1 MDRLPAQGTTQMENG
16 NQDPRRFVNRSNP
29 TVIVEL
35 IGEAQLRLAEIKQP
49 VVVYSRGDNIYVRLS
64 IEFHAK
70 FKPYDQEN

>member
-1 MDRLPAQGTTQMENG
+1 MENG

-29 TVIVEL
+29 RVIVEL

-70 FKPYDQEN
+70 FKPYEE

>member
-1 MDRLPAQGTTQMENG
+1 MENG

-35 IGEAQLRLAEIKQP
+35 IGEAQLRLAEIRQP

-64 IEFHAK
+64 VEFHAK

>member
-1 MDRLPAQGTTQMENG
+1 MENG
-16 NQDPRRFVNRSNP
+16 NQEPRQFVNRSNP
-29 TVIVEL
+29 RVIVEL

-64 IEFHAK
+64 VEFHAK

>member
-1 MDRLPAQGTTQMENG
+1 MENG

-29 TVIVEL
+29 RVIVEL
-35 IGEAQLRLAEIKQP
+35 IGEAQLRLAEIRQP

-64 IEFHAK
+64 VEFHAK

>member
-1 MDRLPAQGTTQMENG
+1 
-16 NQDPRRFVNRSNP
+16 
-29 TVIVEL
+29 VIVEL
-35 IGEAQLRLAEIKQP
+35 IGEAQLRLAEIRQP

>member
-1 MDRLPAQGTTQMENG
+1 MENG

-70 FKPYDQEN
+70 FKPYEE

>member
-1 MDRLPAQGTTQMENG
+1 MEDNN
-16 NQDPRRFVNRSNP
+16 NQEPRRFVNRSNP
-29 TVIVEL
+29 AVIVEL

-49 VVVYSRGDNIYVRLS
+49 VVVYSRGNNIYVRLS

>member
-1 MDRLPAQGTTQMENG
+1 MENG

-29 TVIVEL
+29 RVIVEL
-35 IGEAQLRLAEIKQP
+35 IGEAQLRLAEIRHP

-64 IEFHAK
+64 VEFHAK

>member
-1 MDRLPAQGTTQMENG
+1 MENG
-16 NQDPRRFVNRSNP
+16 NQEPRRFVNRSNP
-29 TVIVEL
+29 RVIVEL

-70 FKPYDQEN
+70 FKPYEE

>member
-1 MDRLPAQGTTQMENG
+1 MENG

-29 TVIVEL
+29 RVIVEL
-35 IGEAQLRLAEIKQP
+35 IGEAQLRLAEIRQP